1 MFENYVMPVTFFF
14 AGCHARNLKHPKYYH
29 IFKRNATKSA
39 IKKKGINHHL
49 SSSLEWIKSY
59 IDMLDFSI
67 KPEIEELR
75 REILINIFF
84 DLILYIEYKLMEHN
98 INY

>member
-1 MFENYVMPVTFFF
+1 MRRRVQ
-14 AGCHARNLKHPKYYH
+14 L
-29 IFKRNATKSA
+29 
-39 IKKKGINHHL
+39 KKKGINHHL
-49 SSSLEWIKSY
+49 SSSLEWITSY